1 MKISIKTEFLNEID
15 ENEIELIIKAKEHNE
30 KVSEI
35 IDGVQKISKDIS
47 AIVAEKDNK
56 VYVLNVDEIIKFYT
70 KEQYTYCTY
79 NNETYRVKKRL
90 YELEEMLKNKFF
102 LRILNSCIINVKQVE
117 CFDMGK
123 VREHCCKIKK

>member
-56 VYVLNVDEIIKFYT
+56 VYVLNVDKIIKFYT

-102 LRILNSCIINVKQVE
+102 LRISNSCIINVKQVE

>member
-102 LRILNSCIINVKQVE
+102 LRISNSCIINVKQVE